1 MKTKAII
8 CAFALLTLASCNEEN
23 LNQSLILQD
32 EPVELTVS
40 LPSVRTKV
48 SEKNSPGTPNAVN
61 TLQVFVFD
69 DSDNLEAHDMADAE
83 SIVLSCR
90 PGSKKVVTLVNAPEL
105 TDVRTYTQLAE
116 TRSLL
121 TDNTIDSM
129 VMVGEKDIEL
139 SATSS
144 ITVPVSRLA
153 AKISL
158 KQVIN
163 NFEFKSDQDAAFC
176 ITRIYLLNV
185 AGEKAYLA
193 DSQPELWHNKMVLD
207 TDEAPEYTY
216 DLLSSNITIPYN
228 GTYTADKYYYCYP
241 NSSKS
246 DSSTKTWSARYTRL
260 VVEATLGGEVMYYP
274 VSLPEVLPN
283 SAYEITLK
291 VTRRGSPDPDIPV
304 TGVAA
309 EFKVDVQDWI
319 QRDRIEEVI

>member
-1 MKTKAII
+1 MRTKAII
-8 CAFALLTLASCNEEN
+8 CAFALLTLSSCNEEG
-23 LNQSLILQD
+23 LDQSLILQD

-69 DSDNLEAHDMADAE
+69 DSNNLEAHDMADAE

-153 AKISL
+153 SKIVL
-158 KQVIN
+158 RQVVN
-163 NFEFKSDQDAAFC
+163 NFKFKSDQEAAFT
-176 ITRIYLLNV
+176 ITGIYLLNV
-185 AGEKAYLA
+185 VGEKGYLSE
-193 DSQPELWHNKMVLD
+193 SQPELWYNRMELD
-207 TDEAPEYTY
+207 TEDAPAFTY
-216 DLLSSNITIPYN
+216 EQLSNNITIPYN

-241 NSSKS
+241 NTTKS
-246 DSSTKTWSARYTRL
+246 DSSGKNWSERYTRL
-260 VVEATLGGEVMYYP
+260 VVEATLDGEVMYYP

-283 SAYEITLK
+283 SAYEISLK
-291 VTRRGSPDPDIPV
+291 VTRHGSPDPDVPV
-304 TGVAA
+304 SGVAA
-309 EFKVDVQDWI
+309 EFTIDVQDWI
-319 QRDRIEEVI
+319 QRDRIEETI

>member
-23 LNQSLILQD
+23 LDQSLILQD

-40 LPSVRTKV
+40 LPSVWTKV

-153 AKISL
+153 SKIVL
-158 KQVIN
+158 RQVVN
-163 NFEFKSDQDAAFC
+163 NFKFKSDQEAAFT
-176 ITRIYLLNV
+176 ITGIYLLNV
-185 AGEKAYLA
+185 VGEKGYLSE
-193 DSQPELWHNKMVLD
+193 SQPELWYNRMELD
-207 TDEAPEYTY
+207 TEDAPAFTY
-216 DLLSSNITIPYN
+216 EQLSNNITIPYN

-241 NSSKS
+241 NTTKS
-246 DSSTKTWSARYTRL
+246 DSSGKNWSERYTRL
-260 VVEATLGGEVMYYP
+260 VVEATLDGEVMYYP

-283 SAYEITLK
+283 SAYEITLR
-291 VTRRGSPDPDIPV
+291 VTRHGSPDPDVPV
-304 TGVAA
+304 SGVAA
-309 EFKVDVQDWI
+309 EFTIDVQDWI
-319 QRDRIEEVI
+319 QRDRIEETI

>member
-1 MKTKAII
+1 MRIKTI
-8 CAFALLTLASCNEEN
+8 CTALAA
-23 LNQSLILQD
+23 LILAACNSEIVEDHSDYD
-32 EPVELTVS
+32 EYWYDLTVG
-40 LPSVRTKV
+40 LPDSRTKV

-69 DSDNLEAHDMADAE
+69 DAGNLEAHEIAESE

-90 PGSKKVVTLVNAPEL
+90 AGLKKVVTLVNAPEL

-153 AKISL
+153 SKIVL
-158 KQVIN
+158 RQVVN
-163 NFEFKSDQDAAFC
+163 NFKFKSDQEAAFT
-176 ITRIYLLNV
+176 ITGIFLLNV
-185 AGEKAYLA
+185 VGEKGYLSE
-193 DSQPELWHNKMVLD
+193 SQPELWYNRMELD
-207 TDEAPEYTY
+207 TEEAPAFTY
-216 DLLSSNITIPYN
+216 EQLSNNITIPYN

-241 NSSKS
+241 NTTKS
-246 DSSTKTWSARYTRL
+246 DSSGKNWSERYTRL
-260 VVEATLGGEVMYYP
+260 VVEATLDGEVMYYP

-283 SAYEITLK
+283 SAYEISLK
-291 VTRRGSPDPDIPV
+291 VTRHGSPDPDVPV
-304 TGVAA
+304 SGVAA
-309 EFKVDVQDWI
+309 EFTIDVQDWI
-319 QRDRIEEVI
+319 QRDRIEETI

>member
-23 LNQSLILQD
+23 LDQSLILQD

-61 TLQVFVFD
+61 ALQVFVFD

-105 TDVRTYTQLAE
+105 TDVTTYTQLAQ
-116 TRSLL
+116 TSSRL

-129 VMVGEKDIEL
+129 VM
-139 SATSS
+139 
-144 ITVPVSRLA
+144 
-153 AKISL
+153 
-158 KQVIN
+158 
-163 NFEFKSDQDAAFC
+163 
-176 ITRIYLLNV
+176 

-241 NSSKS
+241 NSTKS
-246 DSSTKTWSARYTRL
+246 DSSAKTWSERYTRL

-283 SAYEITLK
+283 SAYEITLR

-319 QRDRIEEVI
+319 QRDRIEETI

>member
-23 LNQSLILQD
+23 LDQSIILQD

-144 ITVPVSRLA
+144 ITVPVSRMA
-153 AKISL
+153 SKIVL
-158 KQVIN
+158 RQVVN
-163 NFEFKSDQDAAFC
+163 NFKFKSDQEAAFT
-176 ITRIYLLNV
+176 ITGIYLLNV
-185 AGEKAYLA
+185 VGEKGYLSE
-193 DSQPELWHNKMVLD
+193 SQPELWYNRMELD
-207 TDEAPEYTY
+207 TEDAPAFTY
-216 DLLSSNITIPYN
+216 EQLSNNITIPYN

-241 NSSKS
+241 NTTKS
-246 DSSTKTWSARYTRL
+246 DSSGKNWSERYTRL
-260 VVEATLGGEVMYYP
+260 VVEATLDGEVMYYP

-283 SAYEITLK
+283 SAYEISLK
-291 VTRRGSPDPDIPV
+291 VTRHGSPDPDVPV
-304 TGVAA
+304 SGVAA
-309 EFKVDVQDWI
+309 EFTIDVQDWI
-319 QRDRIEEVI
+319 QRDRIEETI

>member
-23 LNQSLILQD
+23 LDQSIILQD

-153 AKISL
+153 SKIVL
-158 KQVIN
+158 RQVVN
-163 NFEFKSDQDAAFC
+163 NFKFKSDQEAAFT
-176 ITRIYLLNV
+176 ITGIYLLNV
-185 AGEKAYLA
+185 VGEKGYLSE
-193 DSQPELWHNKMVLD
+193 SQPELWYNRMELD
-207 TDEAPEYTY
+207 TEDAPAFTY
-216 DLLSSNITIPYN
+216 EQLSNNITIPYN

-241 NSSKS
+241 NTTKS
-246 DSSTKTWSARYTRL
+246 DSSGKNWSERYTRL
-260 VVEATLGGEVMYYP
+260 VVEATLDGEVMYYP

-283 SAYEITLK
+283 SAYEISLK
-291 VTRRGSPDPDIPV
+291 VTRHGSPDPDVPV
-304 TGVAA
+304 SGVAA
-309 EFKVDVQDWI
+309 EFTIDVQDWI
-319 QRDRIEEVI
+319 QRDRIEETI

>member
-23 LNQSLILQD
+23 LDQSLILQD

-153 AKISL
+153 SKIVL
-158 KQVIN
+158 RQVVN
-163 NFEFKSDQDAAFC
+163 NFKFKSDQEAAFT
-176 ITRIYLLNV
+176 ITGIYLLNV
-185 AGEKAYLA
+185 VGEKGYLSE
-193 DSQPELWHNKMVLD
+193 SQPELWYNRMELD
-207 TDEAPEYTY
+207 TEDAPAFTY
-216 DLLSSNITIPYN
+216 EQLSNNITIPYN

-241 NSSKS
+241 NTTKS
-246 DSSTKTWSARYTRL
+246 DSSGKNWSERYTRL
-260 VVEATLGGEVMYYP
+260 VVEATLDGEVMYYP

-283 SAYEITLK
+283 SAYEISLK
-291 VTRRGSPDPDIPV
+291 VTRHGSPDPDVPV
-304 TGVAA
+304 SGVAA
-309 EFKVDVQDWI
+309 EFTIDVQDWI
-319 QRDRIEEVI
+319 QRDRIEETI

>member
-1 MKTKAII
+1 MKIKAII
-8 CAFALLTLASCNEEN
+8 TILAVLAISSCQN
-23 LNQSLILQD
+23 
-32 EPVELTVS
+32 ELTDLTPSLSEEVFDLKVS
-40 LPSVRTKV
+40 IPEVKTKV
-48 SEKNSPGTPNAVN
+48 SEKNSPGTPDAVN

-69 DSDNLEAHDMADAE
+69 DNDNLEAYDMADAK

-105 TDVRTYTQLAE
+105 TDVTTYTQLAQ
-116 TRSLL
+116 TSSLL

-158 KQVIN
+158 KQVTN
-163 NFEFKSDQDAAFC
+163 SFEFKSDQDAAFC
-176 ITRIYLLNV
+176 VTRIYLLNV
-185 AGEKAYLA
+185 VGEKAYLS
-193 DSQPELWHNKMVLD
+193 DSQPEVWHNKMALD
-207 TDEAPEYTY
+207 NDEAPEYTY

-241 NSSKS
+241 NGTKS
-246 DSSTKTWSARYTRL
+246 DSSAKTWSARYTRL
-260 VVEATLGGEVMYYP
+260 VIEATLDGEVMYYP

-283 SAYEITLK
+283 SAYEVTLK
-291 VTRRGSPDPDIPV
+291 ITRRGSPDPDIPV